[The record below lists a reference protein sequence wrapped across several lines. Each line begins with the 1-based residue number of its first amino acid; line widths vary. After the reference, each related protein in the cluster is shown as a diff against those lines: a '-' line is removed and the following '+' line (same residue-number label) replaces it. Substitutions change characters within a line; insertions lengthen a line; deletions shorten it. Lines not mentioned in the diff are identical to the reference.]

1 MNRDEI
7 SELASMLPAP
17 APRQLPAQRAQAL
30 REHLLTEFGNARRT
44 AATAPPRRH
53 TRRPARRAGRRPSR
67 AALAGACAVAT
78 AAAVGAYALVAGASR
93 QGGASPAAATLL
105 AKIANAAEQQRAP
118 RVPDSDF
125 MYIRSE
131 VAFAVYTNGS
141 GPKMDKLH
149 ERQVWLPVANV
160 CVTGLLIEEGQRTP
174 LSPYPV
180 VNGKV
185 DRTPPSPAPV
195 ASGKILPMSALPVVC
210 GKGNLNGPTY
220 RLLQSLPTDPR
231 TLLSLIYADTRGE
244 GQAVGPDGEAFTT
257 IGDMIR
263 ETIVPPRTAAAL
275 YRAAAL
281 IPGVTLVGHVTNAA
295 GRPGIA
301 IAFTGGQSRYEWIF
315 DPATLQFIGE
325 RDYDTAAHA
334 VTGDTAILAEAFVAR
349 AGQLPA
355 R

>member
-1 MNRDEI
+1 MSRDEI

-44 AATAPPRRH
+44 AATAPPRRL

-78 AAAVGAYALVAGASR
+78 AAAVGAYALVAGAGR

-105 AKIANAAEQQRAP
+105 AKIANAAEHQPAP
-118 RVPDSDF
+118 RVRDSEF

-131 VAFAVYTNGS
+131 VAFATYTNGS
-141 GPKMDKLH
+141 PTPKMDKLH

-160 CVTGLLIEEGQRTP
+160 CVTGLLIEEGQRTL
-174 LSPYPV
+174 LSAYPV

-185 DRTPPSPAPV
+185 DRTPPSPAPAV
-195 ASGKILPMSALPVVC
+195 NGKIAASPLSVVC
-210 GKGNLNGPTY
+210 GKGGLNGPTY

-231 TLLSLIYADTRGE
+231 TLLNLIYADTRGE

-295 GRPGIA
+295 GQPGIA
-301 IAFTGGQSRYEWIF
+301 IAFTGSQSRYEWIF

-325 RDYDTAAHA
+325 RDYDTVAHA
-334 VTGDTAILAEAFVAR
+334 VTGDTAILDEAFVAR